1 MGLNLKILYILEYF
15 PARSETFILNEL
27 RTLKKFGAEPVII
40 QLSPYK
46 DQISLKRSE
55 FKIYPLHSLKLLKVV
70 KEIPN
75 FLSNLISK
83 PNLYLPL
90 ILTVLPLYPKIGF
103 RKATRALVFL
113 PKISLIA
120 KKESVNHIHA
130 HFEGNPALIAMLTSR
145 ITVLPY
151 SFTVHGK
158 GLFINP
164 FLVKEKVQGA
174 KFVASISEFNKKYMV
189 KKFNLKEFEEKIKII
204 HCGVSIKQLRKSKA
218 EGQGKFL
225 RILTVSRLAEKK
237 GIDDILH
244 SLRILKDLGVKYQ
257 YKIIG
262 GGPYQQS
269 LIKLVNKLG
278 VSENVVF
285 LGPTSTETVFKE
297 LSTADI
303 FLLTPKS
310 KKTEIEEG
318 IPVVMMEAGLAGLPV
333 ISSRLSGIPELIDH
347 EQNGLLINQG
357 DYKNLANLILGL
369 REKPGERKR
378 LGNNLRKKVLDE
390 FNLQK
395 NVKVLLK
402 NYVS

>member
-1 MGLNLKILYILEYF
+1 MGLDLKILYILEYF

-27 RTLKKFGAEPVII
+27 RALKKLGAEPVII

-46 DQISLKRSE
+46 DQIPLKRNE
-55 FKIYPLHSLKLLKVV
+55 FKIYSLHSLKLLKIV

-75 FLSNLISK
+75 FLASLISK

-130 HFEGNPALIAMLTSR
+130 HFEGNPTLIAMLTSR

-158 GLFINP
+158 SLFINP
-164 FLVKEKVQGA
+164 FLIKEKVQGA
-174 KFVASISEFNKKYMV
+174 KFVVSISEFNKKYMV

-204 HCGVSIKQLRKSKA
+204 HCGVSIQQLRKSGA

-244 SLRILKDLGVKYQ
+244 SLRILNDLGVKYQ

-262 GGPYQQS
+262 GGSYQQS

-278 VSENVVF
+278 VYENVVF
-285 LGPTSTETVFKE
+285 LGPTSTETVFEE
-297 LSTADI
+297 LSAADI
-303 FLLTPKS
+303 FILTPKS

-357 DYKNLANLILGL
+357 DYKNLANLILRL
-369 REKPGERKR
+369 WKKPGERKR
-378 LGNNLRKKVLDE
+378 LGNNLRRKVLNE

-402 NYVS
+402 NYAA

>member
-46 DQISLKRSE
+46 DQIPLKKGE
-55 FKIYPLHSLKLLKVV
+55 FKIYPFHSLKLLKIV

-75 FLSNLISK
+75 FLASLISK

-130 HFEGNPALIAMLTSR
+130 HFEGNPTLIAMLTSR
-145 ITVLPY
+145 ITALPY

-158 GLFINP
+158 SLFINP
-164 FLVKEKVQGA
+164 FLVKEKVRGA